1 MASAPT
7 STPAGE
13 PTTVR
18 IVPYDRARHGDGP
31 WRVVSAV
38 FEEYGFPFAESDY
51 DADLA
56 DPATHYDGERGW
68 FAVAEG
74 AQGEVV
80 GCVGVTDEG
89 GGLFEL
95 HRLYVLAEGRKGGT
109 GGALV
114 QWVLDTAKAHGACQ
128 IELFSDVHFVDAHR
142 LYRRFGFR
150 NHRFRYAP
158 DPWQS
163 REFGF
168 VLQFPEVT

>member
-1 MASAPT
+1 MTAPAT
-7 STPAGE
+7 AGIA
-13 PTTVR
+13 

-56 DPATHYDGERGW
+56 DPAAHYDGECGW
-68 FAVAEG
+68 FAVAE
-74 AQGEVV
+74 AERGEVV

-95 HRLYVLAEGRKGGT
+95 HRLYVLAAARQGGT
-109 GGALV
+109 GSGLV
-114 QWVLDTAKAHGACQ
+114 QWVFETALAHGARRMV
-128 IELFSDVHFVDAHR
+128 LFSDVHFEDAHR

-150 NHRFRYAP
+150 NDRFRYAP

-163 REFGF
+163 RELGF
-168 VLQFPEVT
+168 VIDFPEGS